1 MSADLLAALGV
12 APADFIDQGR
22 ESAVYALGGERIARV
37 FRTPQD
43 PAALARLQAFLA
55 GIDGRLRVATPRI
68 ETIDAGGRYTIER
81 RLAGTS
87 LLRRLPR
94 LEGAERSAALRNF
107 VAAADVPAALTLA
120 DKPYGHL
127 LEARPL
133 AADTWTAF
141 LAACL
146 ERALARNR
154 ATIARAAGDAAAVR
168 RRALALL
175 DTLPARPRKA
185 LVHGDWFAGNVLL
198 GDDLAVSGIVDFG
211 VYTMVGDPLY
221 DAATAALFLEMTD
234 AATAADAAAAGAFAR
249 QRHGDAI
256 VATARFCRLY
266 AAVTMADPAYA
277 APPHT
282 GLHAWSLATLKAVAT
297 GELAD

>member
-1 MSADLLAALGV
+1 MTAELLAALGV
-12 APADFIDQGR
+12 APAGFIDAGR
-22 ESAVYALGGERIARV
+22 ESAVYALGDERIARV
-37 FRTPQD
+37 FRAPRD
-43 PAALARLQAFLA
+43 PGALARLQAFLA
-55 GIDGRLRVATPRI
+55 GIDGKLRVATPRI

-81 RLAGTS
+81 RLPGIS

-94 LEGAERSAALRNF
+94 LAGAERTAALQSF

-120 DKPYGHL
+120 DRPYGHL

-133 AADTWTAF
+133 AAETWTAF
-141 LAACL
+141 LAASL

-154 ATIARAAGDAAAVR
+154 ETIARAAGDAGEVR

-175 DTLPARPRKA
+175 EALPARPRKA

-198 GDDLAVSGIVDFG
+198 ADDLTVSGIVDFG

-234 AATAADAAAAGAFAR
+234 GATTADAAAAGAFAR
-249 QRHGDAI
+249 QRHGEAI

-282 GLHAWSLATLKAVAT
+282 GLHAWSLATLTSVAK
-297 GELAD
+297 GAPAD